1 MSTETRQQP
10 QQPTRDA
17 KRRARQ
23 LSSTQVMFAVI
34 IAIGLMLAIN
44 FSTRIL
50 ADRDLQTI
58 KKTVEDE
65 IEDLRQE
72 QADLISERDFAQ
84 SDSYVALWARSEGRM
99 VREGEILVVPVPLSS
114 ALEVQSDQSFLQVE
128 AETSLPRPENYQLW
142 WSLFFDSEPPQ

>member
-1 MSTETRQQP
+1 
-10 QQPTRDA
+10 
-17 KRRARQ
+17 
-23 LSSTQVMFAVI
+23 MFAVI

-58 KKTVEDE
+58 KTTVENE
-65 IEDLRQE
+65 IEDLRRE
-72 QADLISERDFAQ
+72 QSELISERNFAQ
-84 SDSYVALWARSEGRM
+84 SDDYVALWARSEGRM
-99 VREGEILVVPVPLSS
+99 IREGEILVVPVPLRSTLEIQSS
-114 ALEVQSDQSFLQVE
+114 PIELAE

>member
-1 MSTETRQQP
+1 
-10 QQPTRDA
+10 
-17 KRRARQ
+17 
-23 LSSTQVMFAVI
+23 MFAII

-58 KKTVEDE
+58 KTTVENE
-65 IEDLRQE
+65 IEDLRRE
-72 QADLISERDFAQ
+72 QTELISERNFAQ
-84 SDSYVALWARSEGRM
+84 SDDYVALWARSEGRM
-99 VREGEILVVPVPLSS
+99 IREGEILVVPVPLRSTLEIQSS
-114 ALEVQSDQSFLQVE
+114 PIELAE

>member
-1 MSTETRQQP
+1 MSVETRQQT
-10 QQPTRDA
+10 QQPTRPES

-23 LSSTQVMFAVI
+23 LSSTQVMFAII

-58 KKTVEDE
+58 KTTVENE
-65 IEDLRQE
+65 IEDLRRE
-72 QADLISERDFAQ
+72 QTELISERNFAQ
-84 SDSYVALWARSEGRM
+84 SDDYVALWARSEGRM
-99 VREGEILVVPVPLSS
+99 IREGEILVVPVPLRSTLEIQSS
-114 ALEVQSDQSFLQVE
+114 PIELAE